1 MNSLLRALARDD
13 IGAPFIS
20 CINIFFELHDFFC
33 TITRVPKEI
42 YFTLEKVFG
51 FQYLKANFIDINMN
65 IQSMG
70 SLVLWP
76 RSLIYIRSS
85 RFYSSKVSSDEKL
98 LNSILNEQP
107 ENDTTETYNQQPPS
121 TYRKNSLLSVPQ
133 KNNAFADSGD
143 KTSKPLPIGPKYWK
157 NKFRKSYRKVEKGLM
172 SPLDEYVSNN
182 IEVIESYNKKYKQ
195 SVEERIK
202 VDFKKELHWNDVIPN
217 HSLRKAILRYLASQ
231 NNASTNDNRFTSFQ
245 KRFFA
250 LMSCFAST
258 VAKGP
263 SGSGKSFALLIHALS
278 IRRSHTRGKGINS
291 LIVVKSNSLVRQYEQ
306 LTNDI
311 LAKMDS
317 KQKVNVKLVSQFLY
331 RGTPL
336 EEMKQDDDL
345 TDYQTP
351 HILVT
356 TPQRLLDVLSSRG
369 MDFVKINSLSYIGV
383 DDFTSMLDENQLLE
397 TQKKSPVVNLLDYV
411 LKLQDYRRQHN
422 DPHPQVV
429 LMVEE
434 SATESLILQLK
445 EYTKWIDWR
454 KFALIGKFGEEE
466 DIPYYKY
473 IANKSAVSTV
483 LVYPRFS
490 QDGVKGNS
498 TSRRFKVNL
507 YDMKPFD
514 YGSTSST
521 WLNKLYRESFGNS
534 LVYKKHRNSKWSSIP
549 NVVKKGELEIL
560 CSGLGKLLKKKNIIQ
575 WIGKN
580 RALVVHPDEVNSK
593 QVVDILSS
601 KTRRKVKV
609 FDIYKDAKI
618 FRTRFSDEDEDD
630 SQLFAINASSLT
642 GLNFPGLSTIFVL
655 GIDSI
660 KSESHL
666 STIMGRARTSDG
678 LVPEKEYTIFS
689 ERTNSSVDEKEDIR
703 ARTFIITAML
713 PDSTIDPYDRNF
725 LERAYLVNGLVNQ
738 VDAIGVQEN
747 WTDKEKKDYKLAI
760 EGSASAYKDDVNIEF
775 GGLGNFVEHIS
786 NISNSANKE

>member
-1 MNSLLRALARDD
+1 
-13 IGAPFIS
+13 
-20 CINIFFELHDFFC
+20 
-33 TITRVPKEI
+33 
-42 YFTLEKVFG
+42 
-51 FQYLKANFIDINMN
+51 MN
-65 IQSMG
+65 IQRMG
-70 SLVLWP
+70 SIGL
-76 RSLIYIRSS
+76 RSQLLIYLRSS
-85 RFYSSKVSSDEKL
+85 RFFSSKVSPDEKL
-98 LNSILNEQP
+98 LQSILTEEP
-107 ENDTTETYNQQPPS
+107 DGDTTERYNEKSPS
-121 TYRKNSLLSVPQ
+121 TYRKKSS
-133 KNNAFADSGD
+133 FAVSQEHKPVAETGD
-143 KTSKPLPIGPKYWK
+143 KKLKPLPIGPKYWK
-157 NKFRKSYRKVEKGLM
+157 NKFRKSYRKVEKGLI

-182 IEVIESYNKKYKQ
+182 IEIIESYNKKYKK

-202 VDFKKELHWNDVIPN
+202 VDFKKELHWSDVIPN
-217 HSLRKAILRYLASQ
+217 YSLRNAILRYLASQ
-231 NNASTNDNRFTSFQ
+231 NNKNIKLTSFQ

-250 LMSCFAST
+250 LMSGFAST

-263 SGSGKSFALLIHALS
+263 AGSGKSFALLISALS
-278 IRRSHTRGKGINS
+278 NRRSHTRGKGINS
-291 LIVVKSNSLVRQYEQ
+291 LILVRSNLLVRQYEQ

-311 LAKMDS
+311 IANMDG
-317 KQKVNVKLVSQFLY
+317 KQKVNAKLVSQFLY
-331 RGTPL
+331 RGTPE

-397 TQKKSPVVNLLDYV
+397 TQKKSPIVNLLDYV

-422 DPHPQVV
+422 DPHPQVI

-454 KFALIGKFGEEE
+454 KFAPIGKFGEEE

-473 IANKSAVSTV
+473 VANKSAVSTV

-490 QDGVKGNS
+490 QDDLKEKSVSKK
-498 TSRRFKVNL
+498 FKVSL

-514 YGSTSST
+514 YGSTPSM

-534 LVYKKHRNSKWSSIP
+534 LVYKKHRNSKWTSIP
-549 NVVKKGELEIL
+549 NDVKKGELEIL
-560 CSGLGKLLKKKNIIQ
+560 CSGLGKLLKKKNIMQ
-575 WIGKN
+575 WIEDN

-593 QVVDILSS
+593 QVVEILSH
-601 KTRRKVKV
+601 KTGRKVKT
-609 FDIYKDAKI
+609 FNISKDAESFK
-618 FRTRFSDEDEDD
+618 TRFSNKKEDD
-630 SQLFAINASSLT
+630 FQILVLNSSSLT
-642 GLNFPGLSTIFVL
+642 GLTLPGLNTIFVL

-666 STIMGRARTSDG
+666 STIMGRTRKSDG
-678 LVPEKEYTIFS
+678 LVPEEEYTIFS
-689 ERTNSSVDEKEDIR
+689 EMHKSRVDEKDLR

-738 VDAIGVQEN
+738 VDAIGVHES
-747 WTDKEKKDYKLAI
+747 WTGREKEEYKLAI
-760 EGSASAYKDDVNIEF
+760 EGSALTYKDDVNIEF
-775 GGLGNFVEHIS
+775 GGLSHFVEHVS
-786 NISNSANKE
+786 GISNSTNKE